1 MKRFK
6 LILLMFGIISVL
18 SMIGCGTNKEDNSV
32 TSEENNQISEN
43 QSNIVPLTIWGAE
56 QDQDILKEMVEQFR
70 VQYQDQVQ
78 LEITVQVMNEDLCK
92 GALLADVYNGADVF
106 AFADDQLL
114 ALAAGGVLEPIE
126 EADKIKAEN
135 VAGAVEAATINDKL
149 YAYPLTADN
158 GYFMYYN
165 KKYFTNA
172 DVKELDTM
180 LKIAEKENKQIMM
193 DWSSGWY
200 FYSFFGNTGL
210 SLGMND
216 NNVTNY
222 CDWNSKE
229 GEIKGLDVAKA
240 IQDIVSNPVVVRVS
254 NEDFIEGMKKETIIA
269 GVSGIW
275 NAQAFEEI
283 LGENY
288 GAVKLPTYTVAKQ
301 QVQMSSFAGYK
312 MIGVNSYSKNKE
324 WATKLANWLTNEENQ
339 KIRFVKRG
347 QGPSNIKAAES
358 DEIAGSLAIKALIQ
372 QSEYASLQRVGFKY
386 WGAVTKF
393 CDNLWQ
399 NKPNSATKLQKM
411 LDDMVVEITADITQ

>member
-6 LILLMFGIISVL
+6 ILLLIFGIFSVL
-18 SMIGCGTNKEDNSV
+18 GMIGCGTSKEENSV
-32 TSEENNQISEN
+32 TREENNQISEN
-43 QSNIVPLTIWGAE
+43 QSNIVPLTVWGADK
-56 QDQDILKEMVEQFR
+56 DQDMLKEMVEQFR

-78 LEITVQVMNEDLCK
+78 LEITVEVMNEDNCREV
-92 GALLADVYNGADVF
+92 LLSDVYNGADVF

-135 VAGAVEAATINDKL
+135 VTGAVEAASIQDKL

-158 GYFMYYN
+158 GYFLYYN
-165 KKYFTNA
+165 KEYFTNE

-210 SLGMND
+210 TLGLND
-216 NNVTNY
+216 DNVTNY

-229 GEIKGLDVAKA
+229 GEIKGVDVAKA
-240 IQDIVSNPVVVRVS
+240 IQDIVSNPVMVRIS
-254 NEDFIEGMKKETIIA
+254 DKDFVQGMKKETIIA
-269 GVSGIW
+269 GISGIW
-275 NAQAFEEI
+275 NAQAIEEA
-283 LGENY
+283 LGDNY

-301 QVQMSSFAGYK
+301 QIQMSSYAGYK

-339 KIRFVKRG
+339 MIRFVKRG

-358 DEIAGSLAIKALIQ
+358 EEIAGSLAIQALIQ
-372 QSEYASLQRVGFKY
+372 QSEYASLQRVGNKY
-386 WGAVTKF
+386 WSAVTKF

-399 NKPNSATKLQKM
+399 NKPVSETKLQKM